1 MISLSRFTPH
11 SAGHCISL
19 GLIDIMKTPRPFFLF
34 IAALSPA
41 VLLVSSCAKNDG
53 ASSTIQTATND
64 AGKTVQATKAAT
76 KDDINGV
83 KAATTDSGNGMKDYI
98 YGNRAELSTDLN
110 RMAAKLDNKVHEIEM
125 APKLAGI
132 PDATSRARDGA
143 IKEFN
148 GARADLEAGLASLD
162 NATAGT
168 WADAQGNIVQAW
180 KRMQAA
186 YEKVASFGTATN
198 PAAGI

>member
-1 MISLSRFTPH
+1 
-11 SAGHCISL
+11 
-19 GLIDIMKTPRPFFLF
+19 MKTPRPFFLF
-34 IAALSPA
+34 IAALSAA
-41 VLLVSSCAKNDG
+41 VLSVSGCAKNDG
-53 ASSTIQTATND
+53 ASSIVQTATND
-64 AGKTVQATKAAT
+64 AGKTVQAT

-98 YGNRAELSTDLN
+98 YGNRAELATDLN

-143 IKEFN
+143 IREFN

-168 WADAQGNIVQAW
+168 WADVQGNVMQAW
-180 KRMQAA
+180 RRMQAT